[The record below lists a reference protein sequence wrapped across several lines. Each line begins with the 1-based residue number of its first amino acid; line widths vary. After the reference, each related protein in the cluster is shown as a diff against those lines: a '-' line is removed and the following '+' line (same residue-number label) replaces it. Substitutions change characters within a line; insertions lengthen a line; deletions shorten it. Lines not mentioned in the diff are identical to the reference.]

1 MSGARSI
8 YIQGFF
14 WRNQNLIWEASKA
27 PVYCNF
33 PWFNNF
39 VQILNHVVLFIYIWW
54 AVYFVCNHIFLLNV
68 DLLSRNEYNFSLLIF
83 ILRSTIFTQYAQT
96 KLETHNFFSF
106 ILPEYHPNLFG
117 IRSGPMFDS
126 GNTRGLKAHLN
137 MVNKPTTSNNLHPCY
152 SK

>member
-1 MSGARSI
+1 MLYYLSYDEL
-8 YIQGFF
+8 YI
-14 WRNQNLIWEASKA
+14 
-27 PVYCNF
+27 
-33 PWFNNF
+33 
-39 VQILNHVVLFIYIWW
+39 
-54 AVYFVCNHIFLLNV
+54 VCIHIFLLNV
-68 DLLSRNEYNFSLLIF
+68 DLLRRNEYNFFLLIF

-96 KLETHNFFSF
+96 KLETDNFFSF

-137 MVNKPTTSNNLHPCY
+137 MANKPTTSNNLHPCY